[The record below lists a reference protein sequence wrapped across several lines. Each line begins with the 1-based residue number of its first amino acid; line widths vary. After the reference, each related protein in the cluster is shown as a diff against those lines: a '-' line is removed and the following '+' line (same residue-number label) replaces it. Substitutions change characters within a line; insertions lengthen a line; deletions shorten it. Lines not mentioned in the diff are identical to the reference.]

1 MVQKNL
7 SEIEDNFGQSKFII
21 MTPYEYL
28 QQKGIKKLHQPWKRY
43 NFSIEELVAFLN
55 EYSAWRNVTLIEAY
69 TELSKEI
76 TGQFKV
82 GISENNQQGY
92 IPFMD

>member
-1 MVQKNL
+1 M
-7 SEIEDNFGQSKFII
+7 

-43 NFSIEELVAFLN
+43 NFSIEELVTFLN
-55 EYSAWRNVTLIEAY
+55 EYSAWRNVTLLEAY
-69 TELSKEI
+69 TDLSIESKNQLRL
-76 TGQFKV
+76 GL
-82 GISENNQQGY
+82 SENNQQSY

>member
-7 SEIEDNFGQSKFII
+7 SEIEDNSENLNTIK

-69 TELSKEI
+69 TELSKEG
-76 TGQFKV
+76 TSQFKM
-82 GISENNQQGY
+82 GISENNQQSY